1 MMRGVGIKL
10 ASLLWLALVSASIQ
24 AEEKTQAGFESYVQK
39 LKSEALSH
47 GFTQPWINTTFA
59 NIKFRPT
66 VIKSDKN
73 QDLSMVTKKSK
84 NRFVSYI
91 SNFKKAYQGS
101 YYGYKNLVSGIF
113 T

>member
-47 GFTQPWINTTFA
+47 G
-59 NIKFRPT
+59 
-66 VIKSDKN
+66 
-73 QDLSMVTKKSK
+73 
-84 NRFVSYI
+84 
-91 SNFKKAYQGS
+91 
-101 YYGYKNLVSGIF
+101 
-113 T
+113 